1 MNVQVITREGQPEYA
16 VLPWNE
22 YQALL
27 RAAGL
32 DGQPDQAPVVAEPAP
47 DALAAGGIARLRE
60 RLGMS
65 QADLARAVGISPSYL
80 AMIEEGEREPSDPIR
95 RSLARALGVLTEG
108 A

>member
-16 VLPWNE
+16 VLPWDE

-32 DGQPDQAPVVAEPAP
+32 SDQPQRTPVAASPVVDVLKA
-47 DALAAGGIARLRE
+47 DGIARLRE
-60 RLGMS
+60 GLGMS

-80 AMIEEGEREPSDPIR
+80 AMIEAGEREPSDPIR
-95 RSLARALGVLTEG
+95 HSLARALGVVTG
-108 A
+108 GV

>member
-16 VLPWNE
+16 VLPWEE

-27 RAAGL
+27 KAAGIS
-32 DGQPDQAPVVAEPAP
+32 PAEQAPPAASPTP
-47 DALAAGGIARLRE
+47 DVLAAGGIARLRE

-80 AMIEEGEREPSDPIR
+80 AMIEDGSREASDPIR
-95 RSLARALGVLTEG
+95 HSLARALGVSSEG
-108 A
+108 V